1 MDKVYLISLF
11 SLDMFKK
18 KKRVLSIDINFCF
31 KDKNFTTKVTSF
43 AIRHV
48 TVILTNNIYGTIL
61 RTSALENASPNAKSK
76 DNLAF

>member
-1 MDKVYLISLF
+1 MTLIF
-11 SLDMFKK
+11 
-18 KKRVLSIDINFCF
+18 VLKIKILQQ
-31 KDKNFTTKVTSF
+31 KATSF

-61 RTSALENASPNAKSK
+61 RTSALENANVKSK